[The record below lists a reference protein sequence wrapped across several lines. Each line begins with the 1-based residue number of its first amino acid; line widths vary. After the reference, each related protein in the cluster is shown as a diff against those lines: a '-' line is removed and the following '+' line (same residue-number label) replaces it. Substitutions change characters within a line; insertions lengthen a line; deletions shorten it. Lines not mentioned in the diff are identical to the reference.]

1 MRSGCSSGGAC
12 YIGGR
17 SGDAPA
23 LQSTERERKGRGS
36 NMGRVSF
43 LVLFGSLAAVALASP
58 ILVED
63 CAKGPMVWC
72 QNLQT
77 ASHCKA
83 VKHCRQTVW
92 NKPTVKSIPC
102 DLCKEVVTVA
112 GKVLKDNATEEEI
125 HAYMNKACEFMSDQ
139 GLVAECKEMV
149 DAYLPSILDMIKGE
163 LDKPEVVCSSLA
175 LCKSLQKH
183 LAEMKLQKQ
192 LQSNKIPELDFS
204 ELASPFMANVPL
216 LLYPQDKPKRDSGKN
231 GDVCQDCIQLIT
243 DLQEAVRTNSTFV
256 KSLIDQVE
264 EECERLEPAFA
275 DMCKNYI
282 SEYSDMAI
290 QMLMHMQPETICSM
304 VGICSSVKSI
314 PLQTLVPAKTLSEV
328 KAELVENSV
337 SQVESF
343 SLCDTCTII
352 VEELTSLLESNK
364 TEEEMVYALERV
376 CFVLPKTLQD
386 QCKDFVDI
394 YGKPII
400 DMLLEE
406 TNPKQVCV
414 VLKCCTNNVLPAG
427 KNLEKPILEK
437 IVSKQLQTGD
447 ICDVCKMVVAYA
459 DKELAKN
466 ATTAEIKEILE
477 KVCHIL
483 PESFKEQCDNFLEQY
498 LTMLIEILTQMMDP
512 SLVCTDL
519 GVCSASTQPLL
530 GSEMCV
536 WGPSYWCKN
545 IETASQCNAVEHCR
559 RHVWN

>member
-1 MRSGCSSGGAC
+1 MRSGCSSGGGC

-23 LQSTERERKGRGS
+23 LQSTELEGNGRGS
-36 NMGRVSF
+36 EMGNFSF
-43 LVLFGSLAAVALASP
+43 LVLFGSLAAAALASP
-58 ILVED
+58 ILLEKD

-125 HAYMNKACEFMSDQ
+125 HAYMNKACEFLSDQ

-175 LCKSLQKH
+175 LCQSLQKH

-216 LLYPQDKPKRDSGKN
+216 LLYPQDKPKRDSRTN
-231 GDVCQDCIQLIT
+231 GNVCQDCIQLIT
-243 DLQEAVRTNSTFV
+243 DVQEAVRTNSTFV
-256 KSLIDQVE
+256 KSLIDHAE

-275 DMCKNYI
+275 DMCKSYI
-282 SEYSDMAI
+282 SQYSDLAI

-304 VGICSSVKSI
+304 VGFCSSVKSM
-314 PLQTLVPAKTLSEV
+314 PLQTLIPAKTVSEV
-328 KAELVENSV
+328 KAELIENNV
-337 SQVESF
+337 SQVETF
-343 SLCDTCTII
+343 SLCETCTII

-376 CFVLPKTLQD
+376 CYVLPKTLQD

-406 TNPKQVCV
+406 TNPKLVCV
-414 VLKCCTNNVLPAG
+414 MLKCCTNNVLPA
-427 KNLEKPILEK
+427 EK

-459 DKELAKN
+459 DKELTKN
-466 ATTAEIKEILE
+466 ATTAEIQAVLE
-477 KVCHIL
+477 KVCYLL
-483 PESFKEQCDNFLEQY
+483 PESYKEQCDTFLEHN
-498 LTMLIEILTQMMDP
+498 LTLLMEILAQMMDP
-512 SLVCTDL
+512 SLVCVKL
-519 GVCSASTQPLL
+519 GVCSASTQQPLL
-530 GSEMCV
+530 GSEVCV
-536 WGPSYWCKN
+536 WGPGYWCKN
-545 IETASQCNAVEHCR
+545 METASECNAVEHCR